1 MAPIQLATSMLSTN
15 NGKKIV
21 LSIREMWVC
30 WCGRNKSVT
39 LPLLCPICLQ
49 TPLSPLLQ
57 AFSTSASPWPLPTN
71 AGATPLLPLIS
82 YCLMDHCSILPHCPS
97 SFPCN
102 LSASGLKSFVQ
113 LHFQTP
119 GHKELLIATKRK
131 TCQTHKPALPIS
143 FLP

>member
-1 MAPIQLATSMLSTN
+1 MVIRSKIFKYSLSWLRYSWQPPCYLQIMA
-15 NGKKIV
+15 KKIV

-30 WCGRNKSVT
+30 WCGRNKSVA
-39 LPLLCPICLQ
+39 LLLLCPICLQ

-71 AGATPLLPLIS
+71 AGESPLLPLIS

-113 LHFQTP
+113 LHF
-119 GHKELLIATKRK
+119 
-131 TCQTHKPALPIS
+131 
-143 FLP
+143 